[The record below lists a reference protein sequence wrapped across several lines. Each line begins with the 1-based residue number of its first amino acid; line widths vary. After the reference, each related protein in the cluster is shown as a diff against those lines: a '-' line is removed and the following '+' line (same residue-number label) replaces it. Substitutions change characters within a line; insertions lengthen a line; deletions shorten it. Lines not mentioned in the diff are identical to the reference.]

1 MPEKSHSHPQSLAPY
16 ARTGVRAVHTPC
28 HRTPEQVCHESKCRG
43 VLPGE
48 VTSALRRSNLI
59 SDSGDWIA
67 AYASSALAWR
77 ESTSPLSAMFV
88 LKEMNKVN

>member
-28 HRTPEQVCHESKCRG
+28 HRTPEQ
-43 VLPGE
+43 